1 MKRTVVVLLV
11 FVALLGGMGAFGT
24 AFVVVSKAFLQVVI
38 PFGLVIWINRRDYW
52 FHHMFRKI
60 DHVNRHALIIL
71 LLFFAVNAGVD
82 LLWLQGA
89 SFLILSLVSPVA
101 FVVSFC
107 FWRMFLE
114 KGFRRFYRI
123 HFGRASVYLLIHMAL
138 WGLYAM
144 AMRAYGES
152 EGLSNYATSVA
163 VLGGIMLVVVF
174 FTWGKHDH
182 KVDPPT
188 VEGMV
193 RKLW

>member
-1 MKRTVVVLLV
+1 MKRTVAALLV
-11 FVALLGGMGAFGT
+11 FVALLGGLGSFGT

-38 PFGLVIWINRRDYW
+38 PLSLVMWINRREYW
-52 FHHMFRKI
+52 FHHLFRKI
-60 DHVNRHALIIL
+60 DHVNRHAMLVL
-71 LLFFAVNAGVD
+71 FLFFAANVVLD
-82 LLWLQGA
+82 LLWLEGA
-89 SFLILSLVSPVA
+89 PFLLISLFSPIA

-123 HFGRASVYLLIHMAL
+123 HFGKASVYLIIHMAL

-144 AMRAYGES
+144 GMKAYGGS
-152 EGLSNYATSVA
+152 EGLFIYATSVA
-163 VLGGIMLVVVF
+163 VLGGMMLIVVF
-174 FTWGKHDH
+174 FTWGKNDH
-182 KVDPPT
+182 KVDPRT